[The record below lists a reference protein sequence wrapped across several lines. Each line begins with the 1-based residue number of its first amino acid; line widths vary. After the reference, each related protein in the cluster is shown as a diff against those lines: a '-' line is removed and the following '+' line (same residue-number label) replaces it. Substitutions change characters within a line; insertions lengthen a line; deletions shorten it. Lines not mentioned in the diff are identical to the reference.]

1 MIVLGAD
8 THKRSHTIAA
18 VAAATGE
25 LLGERTVPVGR
36 RGFGVLLRWARGLD
50 GERVWAL
57 EDCRH
62 VSGGLERFLIAR
74 GERVLRIPTHL
85 SATARRSSRQRGKSD
100 PIDALAVARVA
111 LQEGLESFPVAH
123 LDGPELDLRLL
134 VDHRERLVRQRVGL
148 NNTLQWHLHDLW
160 PELELPGCSLFFGR
174 WAPRV
179 ARRLARAEQTM
190 RARIA
195 RDELRRIRDL
205 SRTIK
210 ALEREI
216 AQLVGEI
223 APQLLAEPGFGPLT
237 AAKLVGE
244 IAGAQRFATAAKL
257 ARAAGVAPIPA
268 SSGNTRRQ
276 RLDQG
281 GNRQINA
288 ALHRVIVTRAR
299 PFWKHRH
306 THQFLDIE
314 ATDAIASGSPAVTL
328 ADRRQAAV
336 QRAAALAPA
345 TSVARGLPGTRW
357 GRPHRF
363 DRRSGESRVRGSPTR
378 RPIHDGPGP
387 E

>member
-1 MIVLGAD
+1 MIVLGAE
-8 THKRSHTIAA
+8 THKRSHSIAA
-18 VAAATGE
+18 VAASTGG
-25 LLGERTVPVGR
+25 LLGEQSVEVGA
-36 RGFGVLLRWARGLD
+36 RGFDALLRWARRLD

-85 SATARRSSRQRGKSD
+85 TSRARKRARLRGKSD
-100 PIDALAVARVA
+100 PIDALTVARVA
-111 LQEGLESFPVAH
+111 VQEGLDSFPAAH

-134 VDHRERLVRQRVGL
+134 VDHRERLVRQRVAL
-148 NNTLQWHLHDLW
+148 NSTLQWHLHDLW
-160 PELELPGCSLFFGR
+160 PELQLPGSSLFYGR

-190 RARIA
+190 RVRIA
-195 RDELRRIRDL
+195 RDELRRVREL
-205 SRTIK
+205 SQAIK

-216 AQLVGEI
+216 AQLVAMI
-223 APQLLAEPGFGPLT
+223 APQLLTEPGFGALT

-268 SSGNTRRQ
+268 SSGNTQRQ
-276 RLDQG
+276 RLDPG

-299 PFWKHRH
+299 CH
-306 THQFLDIE
+306 
-314 ATDAIASGSPAVTL
+314 
-328 ADRRQAAV
+328 
-336 QRAAALAPA
+336 PA
-345 TSVARGLPGTRW
+345 TQDYLARRRAEGKTTKEAIRCLKRYLARRVWRLLQPPHPVSGT
-357 GRPHRF
+357 PP
-363 DRRSGESRVRGSPTR
+363 SPS
-378 RPIHDGPGP
+378 IA
-387 E
+387 